1 MVQILQILQ
10 FISYDQKKSE
20 PFRLTYR
27 VPQGSCSLLFVLYA
41 SKLFEVIKQHLPQA
55 HAYANDTQQYL
66 SFKADSAFSE
76 SNAIAA
82 MEKCIKAIRSWM
94 IKDKLTLDDSKTEF
108 IIIGTRQQLA
118 IGTIDCL
125 SVGETR

>member
-1 MVQILQILQ
+1 MVQILQMLQ

-20 PFRLTYR
+20 PFRLTYG

-41 SKLFEVIKQHLPQA
+41 SNLFEVIKQHLPQA
-55 HAYANDTQQYL
+55 HAYADDTQQYL
-66 SFKADSAFSE
+66 SFKTDSAFSE

-94 IKDKLTLDDSKTEF
+94 IKDKLTLDYSKTEF
-108 IIIGTRQQLA
+108 IIIRAL
-118 IGTIDCL
+118 D
-125 SVGETR
+125 SN

>member
-76 SNAIAA
+76 SNAIANG
-82 MEKCIKAIRSWM
+82 EVHQSHKK
-94 IKDKLTLDDSKTEF
+94 LDDK
-108 IIIGTRQQLA
+108 RQTHS
-118 IGTIDCL
+118 G
-125 SVGETR
+125 R